1 MTNPSARVSITPLQR
16 RLSWKRALS
25 TLSADAPKTV
35 VLATFTAQPFEAL
48 LGSSLFDQGIESRV
62 VTGPYD
68 QILPECIQEGSETD
82 LVQPG
87 IVVVWPRVED
97 VWRGSP
103 SPLNDDLRTYVD
115 PMLELVEA
123 AIAACR
129 RWSATLVFV
138 LPVQPEVRPLGVG
151 DAVNPQGVL
160 AAWELLRTSARQAL
174 SEVPGVLVV
183 DAEQTVR
190 RLGIGA
196 SSDPRLMTIARV
208 PYTDVAFCGVADD
221 IARVVS
227 LARRG
232 ARKIAIV
239 DADNTLWGGV
249 VGEDGATGIDL
260 LDNGPGEAFRSFQG
274 WLLELRRSG
283 TIIALASKNNEPEVW
298 EAFERRE
305 MVLEQSHLA
314 AWRVNWDPKSANI
327 EAMIEELNLGLASAV
342 FIDDNPIE
350 LAEVGEVLP
359 EVALL
364 QMPSDPA
371 LWVREIAD
379 SGLLDRLPPTRED
392 LARADSYS
400 AESLRRIVRE
410 KLSPEQ
416 YLASLQ
422 ISVVITDPSPA
433 DLARLAQLV
442 AKTNQF
448 TLGGH
453 RHDEPALAAMVTSLS
468 ARIRLVSVVDRF
480 GDYGVVGATIS
491 LQVSDR
497 GHVLDTFVLSCRAMG
512 RGVEE
517 AMLADCLSAG
527 GSIAVTVFETSRNLP
542 GRTFFARYG
551 ATPGVSTNIVDVAWP
566 SHVERKSV

>member
-1 MTNPSARVSITPLQR
+1 M
-16 RLSWKRALS
+16 S
-25 TLSADAPKTV
+25 TLSDDAPKTV
-35 VLATFTAQPFEAL
+35 VLATFTAQPLEGL
-48 LGSSLFDQGIESRV
+48 LGFSLFNQGISSRV
-62 VTGPYD
+62 LTGPYD
-68 QILPECIQEGSETD
+68 QILPECLREGSETD
-82 LVQPG
+82 LARPA

-97 VWRGSP
+97 LWRGSP
-103 SPLNDDLRTYVD
+103 GPLNDDLRTYVD
-115 PMLELVEA
+115 PILELVDA
-123 AIAACR
+123 AVEACR

-138 LPVQPEVRPLGVG
+138 LPAQPEVRPLGVG
-151 DAVNPQGVL
+151 DASNPQGVL
-160 AAWELLRTSARQAL
+160 AAWELLRTSARQSL
-174 SEVPGVLVV
+174 SGVPGVLVV

-190 RLGIGA
+190 RLGLEA

-249 VGEDGATGIDL
+249 VGEEGPTGIDL
-260 LDNGPGEAFRSFQG
+260 LDNGPGEAFRSFQA

-283 TIIALASKNNEPEVW
+283 MIVALASKNNEPEVW

-305 MVLEQSHLA
+305 MVLQQSHLA
-314 AWRVNWDPKSANI
+314 AWRVNWDPKSINI

-350 LAEVGEVLP
+350 LAEVGETLP

-371 LWVREIAD
+371 LWVREIAN

-392 LARADSYS
+392 LTR
-400 AESLRRIVRE
+400 AESYLAESQRRIVRE

-422 ISVVITDPSPA
+422 ISVLITDPSPA
-433 DLARLAQLV
+433 DLPRLAQLV

-448 TLGGH
+448 TLGGD
-453 RHDEPALAAMVTSLS
+453 RHDETALASMVASSTVF
-468 ARIRLVSVVDRF
+468 IRLVSVIDRF

-491 LQVSDR
+491 IELPGGGR
-497 GHVLDTFVLSCRAMG
+497 VLDTFVLSCRAMG

-517 AMLADCLSAG
+517 AMLADCLSFT
-527 GSIAVTVFETSRNLP
+527 GSLVVAVSETARNLP
-542 GRTFFARYG
+542 GRTFFAKYG
-551 ATPGVSTNIVDVAWP
+551 ATPGVSATVVDVGDVAWP